1 MEPDRKET
9 PSNCCCIVVKE
20 SNEPVPLKAIKVS
33 VGVSGYLV
41 NVDSSLSYENK
52 GDKPIEA
59 VFRFPVDENGAVYK
73 FEMEIDG
80 KIVIAKC
87 QEKEEAKKSYDEAV
101 EHGYTA
107 SYLGESDSA
116 SDVFTCKLGNLQPG
130 KSALVRFA
138 YVSELAIL
146 EDGSLEFVL
155 PTLLNPRYNPSPEK
169 GGLTEVPKD
178 KYVKG
183 CDQPYTFE
191 IDVNVE
197 GVGKMLDITSAK
209 DKLDASFENDKTKA
223 LVKLSEKFIAD
234 HDFGFKIQIEDAHKP
249 KVLIEKGKNDAE
261 GLLKNDIMMLN
272 FFPKL
277 NSSCL
282 SNKHE
287 FMFIIDRS
295 GSMHGSRIK
304 EAKDSL
310 LLFLKSL
317 PTGCYFNI
325 IGFGSN
331 FEALFKESSVPYTEE
346 SLKTALNYQEVLD
359 ADMGGT
365 EILEPLQYVY
375 KQALIPTHSRQV
387 FLITDGEVY
396 NTSSIIRLVQINSH
410 ATKVF
415 TLGIGEGASTSL
427 VKGVARAGRGKAEF
441 VKSGERMQPVVMRLL
456 KYAMQISV
464 TNVSIDWR
472 LGGSVDLTQIPQELP
487 PIFDA
492 DRLIV
497 YAVVS
502 NRSVLDGRIVL
513 KGDVGDDKLDFP
525 VEVNANR
532 DVLSSA
538 NEDSMLVHRMAAKL
552 QIKHLQDSDDA
563 EKKTNKAAI
572 VALSLSTNV
581 VSNYTAMIGIDK
593 SSKKPTEESMITCT
607 IPNVMDPTLSYGRM
621 ARCYAMPPMMMSAPC
636 AYPPQMRGCAA
647 PQAANSMLKG
657 KRKLLVGG
665 GPPGAK
671 PNLGSNFESDVAE
684 CDSFGMGYASFDQTA
699 EQSSSVAEPR
709 NVFLEIVSL
718 VEFSGHW
725 KFHEKLFNI
734 LSLKAEDVKKSSL
747 VKDLDVW
754 STALVLSYFEL
765 KCADIKEEWEMIK
778 MKATQWMSKQDLEGH
793 SVDDVVKQAGQII
806 P

>member
-1 MEPDRKET
+1 M
-9 PSNCCCIVVKE
+9 NI
-20 SNEPVPLKAIKVS
+20 
-33 VGVSGYLV
+33 
-41 NVDSSLSYENK
+41 DSSLSYENK

-80 KIVIAKC
+80 KTVIAEC
-87 QEKEEAKKSYDEAV
+87 QEKQEAKKSYMEAV

-107 SYLGESDSA
+107 SYLGESDST

-169 GGLTEVPKD
+169 GGLTEVTKD

-191 IDVNVE
+191 IDVRVE
-197 GVGKMLDITSAK
+197 GMGKMLDITSAK
-209 DKLDASFENDKTKA
+209 DKLDTSFENDKTKA
-223 LVKLSEKFIAD
+223 LVKLSEKFVAD
-234 HDFGFKIQIEDAHKP
+234 HDFGFKIQIEDAHRP
-249 KVLIEKGKNDAE
+249 KVLIEKGKHGAE

-304 EAKDSL
+304 EAKDTL

-331 FEALFKESSVPYTEE
+331 FEALFKEGSVQYSEE
-346 SLKTALNYQEVLD
+346 SLKTALNYQELLE

-396 NTSSIIRLVQINSH
+396 NTSSIVRLVQINSH

-427 VKGVARAGRGKAEF
+427 VKGVARAGKGKAEF

-472 LGGSVDLTQIPQELP
+472 LGGSVDLTQIPLELP
-487 PIFDA
+487 PIFDG

-497 YAVVS
+497 YALVS
-502 NRSVLDGRIVL
+502 NQSVLDGRIVL

-552 QIKHLQDSDDA
+552 QIKHLQDSDDV

-572 VALSLSTNV
+572 VALSLACNV
-581 VSNYTAMIGIDK
+581 VSNYTAMVGIDK
-593 SSKKPTEESMITCT
+593 SSKKPTEESLITCD
-607 IPNVMDPTLSYGRM
+607 IPNVMDPTLSHVT
-621 ARCYAMPPMMMSAPC
+621 RCYAMPPMMFDRFAPNVGC
-636 AYPPQMRGCAA
+636 AMQMMPCAA
-647 PQAANSMLKG
+647 PMAANCALPRFKG

-671 PNLGSNFESDVAE
+671 PILGSDDDDAE
-684 CDSFGMGYASFDQTA
+684 CDTGFGMSYQQLDQSA
-699 EQSSSVAEPR
+699 EHISKATEPK

-734 LSLKAEDVKKSSL
+734 LGLKAEDVQKSSL

-765 KCADIKEEWEMIK
+765 KCADVKEEWEMIK
-778 MKATQWMSKQDLEGH
+778 MKATQWMSKQDLKGR
-793 SVDDVVKQAGQII
+793 SVDDLVKQAGQIL